1 MEKYGISV
9 YSTRTGLKSVIA
21 ERNLKTVLTKIYKL
35 LDHQNSFKWLDYV
48 REIQYSFNH
57 THHSSLP
64 KSYTPAQVISDK
76 KIIKEVRLNYQRKED
91 TKNKKYEKKLKRT
104 SSFSSP
110 SIQQGDYVRVLNK
123 RDIFTKSYVPRFSEK
138 ISRVT
143 QVRSWTTPISYK
155 VENTNKI
162 YYKPEL
168 SLVHITPS
176 EKEKLNYYVSQKR
189 NIAERT
195 TRSGKKSNFKTE
207 YLVRSVSD
215 KSFSHWLSE
224 EEVTKLRKKGQILDL
239 SESAT
244 GGEEGSTGGRKRRR
258 R

>member
-1 MEKYGISV
+1 MSCKNTLMEKYGISV

-35 LDHQNSFKWLDYV
+35 LDYQDSFKWLDYV
-48 REIQYSFNH
+48 KDIQYAFNH

-76 KIIKEVRLNYQRKED
+76 KIIKEVRQNYQQKED
-91 TKNKKYEKKLKRT
+91 IKNKKYEKKLKKT
-104 SSFSSP
+104 P
-110 SIQQGDYVRVLNK
+110 PLTTSIQEGDYVRVLNK

-155 VENTNKI
+155 VENSNRI

-168 SLVHITPS
+168 SLVRITPS

-224 EEVTKLRKKGQILDL
+224 EEVTKLKKKGQILDL
-239 SESAT
+239 SESAA
-244 GGEEGSTGGRKRRR
+244 GGRKRQRR
-258 R
+258 